1 MAAKRRSKIWD
12 VDRNEVTPE
21 SIYLNRRRF
30 LKSVG
35 AIGSAV
41 AINGFACKPADEEK
55 ADTATTDDSSSKPTP
70 KISEEIV
77 IPNTPT
83 SDLYPAKRNDAFTL
97 DRPITDEVVAAT
109 HNNFYEFTTAKNR
122 VWKLVS
128 SLKTRPWTVEAT
140 GLVKEPKRYDID
152 DLIRKMPLEERLYR
166 FRCVETWAMA
176 VPWTGFPLRELIKLV
191 EPKSNAKYIRF
202 TSFNR
207 PDEVTT
213 QRFGSYKWPYYEGL
227 SMEEANNDLAMLV
240 TGIYGHELPTQH
252 GAPIRLIVPWK
263 YGFKSIKSIERI
275 EFVEDQ
281 PGTFWNDLQP
291 LEYSFHANVEPKV
304 PHPRWSQANEW
315 LIPNRSDSRPTQLYN
330 GYEEQVAKLYG

>member
-12 VDRNEVTPE
+12 VDRNEATPE

-35 AIGSAV
+35 AIGGAV
-41 AINGFACKPADEEK
+41 AINGLGCKPAEEAK
-55 ADTATTDDSSSKPTP
+55 EDPTESPAPTNEIPP
-70 KISEEIV
+70 KQPKEIDL
-77 IPNTPT
+77 PKTPT
-83 SDLYPAKRNDAFTL
+83 SDLYPAKRTEAFSL
-97 DRPITDEVVAAT
+97 DRPLTDEVVAAT
-109 HNNFYEFTTAKNR
+109 HNNFYEFTTAKDR
-122 VWKLVS
+122 VWELVS
-128 SLKTRPWTVEAT
+128 SLKIRPWTVDVA
-140 GLVKEPKRYDID
+140 GLVNKPQRFDVD

-191 EPKSNAKYIRF
+191 DPKSNAKYIRF

-213 QRFGSYKWPYYEGL
+213 QRFGSFRWPYYEGL
-227 SMEEANNDLAMLV
+227 SMKEANNDLAMLV

-275 EFVEDQ
+275 EFVENQ

-291 LEYSFHANVEPKV
+291 LEYSFHANVEPTV
-304 PHPRWSQANEW
+304 PHPRWSQADEW
-315 LIPNRSDSRPTQLYN
+315 LIPDRSDSRPTQLYN
-330 GYEEQVAKLYG
+330 GYEKQVAKLYG